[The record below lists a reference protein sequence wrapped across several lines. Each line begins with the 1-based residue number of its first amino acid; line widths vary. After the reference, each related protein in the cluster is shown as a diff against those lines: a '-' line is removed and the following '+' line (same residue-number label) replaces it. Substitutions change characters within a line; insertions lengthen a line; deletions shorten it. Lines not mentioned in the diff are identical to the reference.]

1 MQVTPHITY
10 MPDRAEIAKRVAQA
24 EKLLQRGKTSDALD
38 EYLQVLLEDPEN
50 DNVRSMASD
59 LCLSL
64 SRTAEAVSLLG
75 DLFERQVALGD
86 ATRASLTYKKLA
98 RHGNPTWQQKFRFGQ
113 LLEHSNKKLAIGTY
127 ENALDDLAKQR
138 KKAESLQVLGRIVTL
153 EPTQGNYLRMA
164 ELCSELGE
172 SKPSAAAF
180 LKSAELAEAAGA
192 DASQYFERAYGED
205 PSDPR
210 IAFAYGKSLLTQ
222 GQIGAAIFIF
232 EPHVIGGNPSL
243 ELRDFYSQALLAAN
257 RLAEAEPLVW
267 QLFEQNPGRLQQVVD
282 LIGQLIDSQQDAEAV
297 ALARK
302 LELFQRRRGE
312 RRAFVATM
320 QDLISG
326 HRSSPE
332 MLEFLSELFN
342 SSNRENDYCQTLL
355 KLFDLYVS
363 TGNFQKAGECLDR
376 AADVDPYEH
385 GHQKRLEILRGKIPD
400 DRFKVIASRLSQL
413 NKSVPET
420 VRAEEPTLG
429 AAALQDLMLQA
440 EILVQY
446 GMRSKAVERLQR
458 IQELFPREE
467 ERNED
472 LQRLYLAAGITP
484 RYAGSAPAP
493 PVPVA
498 PAVVAPVVQPLTV
511 PMAMNGEQADVSSF
525 TRVAEITRKL
535 YHQNNA
541 NAVLATAANEI
552 GSQWK
557 VTRCVAAMR
566 KPGLPPTALQEFHAD
581 GTSSGDSAA
590 VAAVVTACQDL
601 AVRRG
606 TVNLPET
613 LSAPEA
619 QPVRRALAELGVTS
633 LLALPLVDGE
643 DHIGILVFMQGS
655 ERNWH
660 PSEIV
665 VLKTLAEQVVIALN
679 NAGLR
684 RLVRNLSV
692 TDEKSGLLKRASYL
706 DLVLAEAQRAAQQAT
721 PLTILLMHFGRSAA
735 MIKEFGEPAV
745 EATMEQ
751 VGQLFTANI
760 RSNDLAFRYDTT
772 TVAIILGDTAEKEAL
787 LAVEKLRK
795 LVADVRLPGKDQ
807 PVPFS
812 AGLAEAVMRTGYD
825 PVDIVTEVINRAEQ
839 ALHDALAQG
848 AGSVVALAPHLA
860 SAAVA

>member
-1 MQVTPHITY
+1 

-24 EKLLQRGKTSDALD
+24 EKLLQRGKTGDALD
-38 EYLQVLLEDPEN
+38 EYLQVLLEDPDN
-50 DNVRSMASD
+50 DNVRSMAAD

-75 DLFERQVALGD
+75 DLFQRQVAAGD
-86 ATRASLTYKKLA
+86 AMRASLTYKKLA

-113 LLEHSNKKLAIGTY
+113 LLENSNKKLAIGTY

-138 KKAESLQVLGRIVTL
+138 QQAESLQVMTRIVTL
-153 EPTQGNYLRMA
+153 EPTQGNQLRMG
-164 ELCSELGE
+164 ELCSQLGE
-172 SKPSAAAF
+172 SKAAATAF
-180 LKSAELAEAAGA
+180 HKAAELAEAAGA
-192 DASQYFERAYGED
+192 DASQYFERAYSED
-205 PSDPR
+205 PSDPK
-210 IAFAYGKSLLTQ
+210 IALAYGKSLMAQ
-222 GQIGAAIFIF
+222 GQVGAAIFIF
-232 EPHVIGGNPSL
+232 EPHVIAGNPSM
-243 ELRDFYSQALLAAN
+243 ELRDYYSQALLAAN
-257 RLAEAEPLVW
+257 RLAEAEPLIW
-267 QLFEQNPGRLQQVVD
+267 QLFEQNPGRLQQVVT
-282 LIGQLIDSQQDAEAV
+282 LVGQMVDCQQDAEAV

-320 QDLISG
+320 QDLVAG

-376 AADVDPYEH
+376 AADVDPYER
-385 GHQKRLEILRGKIPD
+385 GHQKRLDVLRGKIPD
-400 DRFKVIASRLSQL
+400 DRFQVIASRLSQL
-413 NKSVPET
+413 TKSTPEQT
-420 VRAEEPTLG
+420 RPEEPTLG

-484 RYAGSAPAP
+484 RYAGTAPAP
-493 PVPVA
+493 AA
-498 PAVVAPVVQPLTV
+498 PAATGAGGNGGPTGPAAVH
-511 PMAMNGEQADVSSF
+511 GEQADVSSF

-541 NAVLATAANEI
+541 NTVLTTAANEM

-581 GTSSGDSAA
+581 GIATGEASALAA
-590 VAAVVTACQDL
+590 VIAACQEL
-601 AVRRG
+601 AVARG
-606 TVNLPET
+606 TVNIPDT
-613 LSAPEA
+613 LAAPEV
-619 QPVRRALAELGVTS
+619 QPVRRVLAELGVTS
-633 LLALPLVDGE
+633 LLALPLMDGD
-643 DHIGILVFMQGS
+643 DHIGILLFMQS
-655 ERNWH
+655 SQRNWH

-665 VLKTLAEQVVIALN
+665 VLRTLGEQVVIALN

-706 DLVLAEAQRAAQQAT
+706 DLALAEAQRGVQQAA
-721 PLTILLMHFGRSAA
+721 PLTILLMHFGRSSVL
-735 MIKEFGEPAV
+735 IKEFGEPAV

-751 VGQLFTANI
+751 IGQLITANI

-795 LVADVRLPGKDQ
+795 LVFEARFPGTDE
-807 PVPFS
+807 PIPFT
-812 AGLAEAVMRTGYD
+812 AGLAEAVMRNGFD
-825 PVDIVTEVINRAEQ
+825 AVDIVTEVINRAEQ
-839 ALHDALAQG
+839 ALHDAVTEG
-848 AGSVVALAPHLA
+848 AGSVVCLAPTLA

>member
-232 EPHVIGGNPSL
+232 EPHVIGGNPSP

-493 PVPVA
+493 PAPVA

-511 PMAMNGEQADVSSF
+511 PTAMNGEQADVSSF

-590 VAAVVTACQDL
+590 LAAVVTACQDL
-601 AVRRG
+601 AVSRG

-706 DLVLAEAQRAAQQAT
+706 DLALAEAQRAAQQAT

-807 PVPFS
+807 PIPFS

-848 AGSVVALAPHLA
+848 AGSVVSLAPNLA

>member
-1 MQVTPHITY
+1 
-10 MPDRAEIAKRVAQA
+10 MPERAEIAKRVAQA
-24 EKLLQRGKTSDALD
+24 EKLLQRGKTGDALN

-50 DNVRSMASD
+50 DNVRSMAAD

-75 DLFERQVALGD
+75 DLFERQVGLGD

-98 RHGNPTWQQKFRFGQ
+98 RHGSPTWQQKFRFGQ
-113 LLEHSNKKLAIGTY
+113 LLENSNKKLAIGTY
-127 ENALDDLAKQR
+127 ENALDDLAKQH
-138 KKAESLQVLGRIVTL
+138 KPVESLQLLSRIVTL
-153 EPTQGNYLRMA
+153 EPTQGNYLRLG
-164 ELCSELGE
+164 ELCSQLGDN
-172 SKPSAAAF
+172 KQAAAAF
-180 LKSAELAEAAGA
+180 LKVADLAEAAGA
-192 DASQYFERAYGED
+192 DASQYFERAYSED

-210 IAFAYGKSLLTQ
+210 IALAYGKSLLQQ

-232 EPHVIGGNPSL
+232 EPHVISGNPSL
-243 ELRDFYSQALLAAN
+243 ELRDCYSQALLGAN
-257 RLAEAEPLVW
+257 RLGEAEPLVW
-267 QLFEQNPGRLQQVVD
+267 QLFEQNPGRLQQVVT
-282 LIGQLIDSQQDAEAV
+282 LIGQMIDCQQDAEAV

-312 RRAFVATM
+312 RRAFVAMM
-320 QDLISG
+320 QDLVAG

-342 SSNRENDYCQTLL
+342 SSNRETDYCQTLL
-355 KLFDLYVS
+355 KLFDLYLS
-363 TGNFQKAGECLDR
+363 TGNFEKAGECLDR
-376 AADVDPYEH
+376 AADVDPYER
-385 GHQKRLEILRGKIPD
+385 GHQKRLESLRGKISE
-400 DRFKVIASRLSQL
+400 DRFKVIASRLTQM
-413 NKSVPET
+413 NKSVPSQIQ
-420 VRAEEPTLG
+420 AEEPTLG

-484 RYAGSAPAP
+484 KYAGSAP
-493 PVPVA
+493 VPQA
-498 PAVVAPVVQPLTV
+498 PAVPPAAPASQSFAPPATV
-511 PMAMNGEQADVSSF
+511 NGEQADVSSF

-541 NAVLATAANEI
+541 NAVLATAANEM
-552 GSQWK
+552 GTQWK

-581 GTSSGDSAA
+581 GTGVGEAAALAA
-590 VAAVVTACQDL
+590 VISACQELAVV
-601 AVRRG
+601 RG
-606 TVNLPET
+606 TVEIPDT
-613 LSAPEA
+613 LTAPEV

-633 LLALPLVDGE
+633 LLALPLMDGD
-643 DHIGILVFMQGS
+643 DHIGILLFLQS
-655 ERNWH
+655 AQRTWH

-706 DLVLAEAQRAAQQAT
+706 DLALAEAQRASQQST
-721 PLTILLMHFGRSAA
+721 PFTILLMHFGRSAA
-735 MIKEFGEPAV
+735 MIKEFGEAAV
-745 EATMEQ
+745 EAIIEQ
-751 VGQLFTANI
+751 IGQLLTANI

-795 LVADVRLPGKDQ
+795 LVADVRMPGKDQ
-807 PVPFS
+807 PLAFT
-812 AGLAEAVMRTGYD
+812 AGLAQAVQRTAYD
-825 PVDIVTEVINRAEQ
+825 PVDVVTEVINRADQ

-848 AGSVVALAPHLA
+848 TGSVLSLAPNLA
-860 SAAVA
+860 TAAVA

>member
-1 MQVTPHITY
+1 MA
-10 MPDRAEIAKRVAQA
+10 DRAEIAKRVAQA
-24 EKLLQRGKTSDALD
+24 EKLLQRGKTNDALE

-50 DNVRSMASD
+50 DNVRSMAAD

-75 DLFERQVALGD
+75 DLFERQIGVGD

-98 RHGNPTWQQKFRFGQ
+98 RHGSPTWQQKFRFGQ
-113 LLEHSNKKLAIGTY
+113 LLENSNKKLAIGTY
-127 ENALDDLAKQR
+127 ENALDDLAKQH
-138 KKAESLQVLGRIVTL
+138 KKAESLQVLTRIVTL
-153 EPTQGNYLRMA
+153 EPTQANYLRMA
-164 ELCSELGE
+164 ELCSQLGE
-172 SKPSAAAF
+172 SKTSAAAF

-192 DASQYFERAYGED
+192 GASQYFERAYAED
-205 PSDPR
+205 ASDPR
-210 IAFAYGKSLLTQ
+210 IALAYGKNLLQQ

-232 EPHVIGGNPSL
+232 EPHVIAGNPSP
-243 ELRDFYSQALLAAN
+243 ELRDYYSQSLLAAN
-257 RLAEAEPLVW
+257 RLSEAEPLVW
-267 QLFEQNPGRLQQVVD
+267 QLFEQNPGRIQQVVD
-282 LIGQLIDSQQDAEAV
+282 LIGKMIDSQQDAESV

-302 LELFQRRRGE
+302 LEMFQRKRGE

-320 QDLISG
+320 QDLTTG

-363 TGNFQKAGECLDR
+363 TGSFQKAGECLDR
-376 AADVDPYEH
+376 AADVDPYER
-385 GHQKRLEILRGKIPD
+385 GHQKRLEILKGKIPD
-400 DRFKVIASRLSQL
+400 DRFKVISSRLSAM
-413 NKSVPET
+413 NKSVPEAA
-420 VRAEEPTLG
+420 RAEEPTLG

-446 GMRSKAVERLQR
+446 GMRTKAVERLQR

-472 LQRLYLAAGITP
+472 LQRLYLAAGVTP
-484 RYAGSAPAP
+484 RYAGSAPVP
-493 PVPVA
+493 PAPVA
-498 PAVVAPVVQPLTV
+498 PAAPAPATILAV
-511 PMAMNGEQADVSSF
+511 PPAVHGEQADVSSF

-552 GSQWK
+552 GGQWK

-566 KPGLPPTALQEFHAD
+566 KPGLPPTALQEYHTD
-581 GTSSGDSAA
+581 GTASGESAA
-590 VAAVVTACQDL
+590 LASVVTACQDL
-601 AVRRG
+601 AVARG
-606 TVNLPET
+606 TVSIPDT
-613 LSAPEA
+613 LSAAEV
-619 QPVRRALAELGVTS
+619 QPIRRALAELGVTS
-633 LLALPLVDGE
+633 LLVLPLVDGE
-643 DHIGILVFMQGS
+643 DHIGVLIFMQSS

-665 VLKTLAEQVVIALN
+665 VLKTLVEQVVIALN

-706 DLVLAEAQRAAQQAT
+706 DLALAEAQRAAQQAT
-721 PLTILLMHFGRSAA
+721 PLSILLMHFGRGAA
-735 MIKEFGEPAV
+735 MIKEFGEPAL
-745 EATMEQ
+745 EAVMDQ

-795 LVADVRLPGKDQ
+795 LVADVRMPGKDQ
-807 PVPFS
+807 PLPFS
-812 AGLAEAVMRTGYD
+812 AGLAEAVMRSAYD

-839 ALHDALAQG
+839 ALHDALTQG
-848 AGSVVALAPHLA
+848 AGTVLSLAPSLA

>member
-10 MPDRAEIAKRVAQA
+10 MTDRAEIAKRVAQA

-138 KKAESLQVLGRIVTL
+138 KKAESLQVLGRMVTL

-205 PSDPR
+205 PTDPR
-210 IAFAYGKSLLTQ
+210 IALAYGKSLLAR

-232 EPHVIGGNPSL
+232 EPHVIAGNPSL

-267 QLFEQNPGRLQQVVD
+267 QLFEQNPGRLQQVVN
-282 LIGQLIDSQQDAEAV
+282 LIGQLIDCQQDAEAV

-332 MLEFLSELFN
+332 LLEFLSELFN

-420 VRAEEPTLG
+420 VRPEEPTLG

-484 RYAGSAPAP
+484 RYAGSGPAP
-493 PVPVA
+493 PAPVSPTTA
-498 PAVVAPVVQPLTV
+498 APVVQPLTV

-535 YHQNNA
+535 YHQNNS

-566 KPGLPPTALQEFHAD
+566 KPGLPPTAVQEFHAD
-581 GTSSGDSAA
+581 GTGSGDSAA
-590 VAAVVTACQDL
+590 LAAVVTACQDL
-601 AVRRG
+601 AVSRG
-606 TVNLPET
+606 TVNLPDT

-619 QPVRRALAELGVTS
+619 QPVRRALAELGATS

-665 VLKTLAEQVVIALN
+665 VLKTLAEQIVIALN

-706 DLVLAEAQRAAQQAT
+706 DLVLAEAQRATQQAT

-807 PVPFS
+807 PIPFS
-812 AGLAEAVMRTGYD
+812 AGLAEAVMRTAYD

-848 AGSVVALAPHLA
+848 AGSVVSLAPNLA

>member
-1 MQVTPHITY
+1 M
-10 MPDRAEIAKRVAQA
+10 
-24 EKLLQRGKTSDALD
+24 
-38 EYLQVLLEDPEN
+38 
-50 DNVRSMASD
+50 
-59 LCLSL
+59 
-64 SRTAEAVSLLG
+64 
-75 DLFERQVALGD
+75 
-86 ATRASLTYKKLA
+86 
-98 RHGNPTWQQKFRFGQ
+98 
-113 LLEHSNKKLAIGTY
+113 
-127 ENALDDLAKQR
+127 
-138 KKAESLQVLGRIVTL
+138 
-153 EPTQGNYLRMA
+153 
-164 ELCSELGE
+164 
-172 SKPSAAAF
+172 
-180 LKSAELAEAAGA
+180 
-192 DASQYFERAYGED
+192 
-205 PSDPR
+205 
-210 IAFAYGKSLLTQ
+210 
-222 GQIGAAIFIF
+222 
-232 EPHVIGGNPSL
+232 
-243 ELRDFYSQALLAAN
+243 LAAN

-267 QLFEQNPGRLQQVVD
+267 QLFEQNPGRIQQVVD
-282 LIGQLIDSQQDAEAV
+282 LIGKMIDSQQDAEAV

-302 LELFQRRRGE
+302 LEMFQRKRGE

-320 QDLISG
+320 QDLTTG

-376 AADVDPYEH
+376 AADVDPYER
-385 GHQKRLEILRGKIPD
+385 GHQKRLEILKGKIPD
-400 DRFKVIASRLSQL
+400 DRFKVIASRLTQM
-413 NKSVPET
+413 NKSIPEAS
-420 VRAEEPTLG
+420 RAEEPTLG

-446 GMRSKAVERLQR
+446 GMRTKAVERLQR

-472 LQRLYLAAGITP
+472 LQRLYLAAGVTP
-484 RYAGSAPAP
+484 RYAGSAPVPPAPAAP
-493 PVPVA
+493 PA
-498 PAVVAPVVQPLTV
+498 PAPAAALAV
-511 PMAMNGEQADVSSF
+511 PPAVHGEQADVSSF

-552 GSQWK
+552 GGQWK

-566 KPGLPPTALQEFHAD
+566 KPGLPPTALQEYHTD
-581 GTSSGDSAA
+581 GTGSGESAA
-590 VAAVVTACQDL
+590 LASVVTACQDL
-601 AVRRG
+601 AVARG
-606 TVNLPET
+606 TISLPDT
-613 LSAPEA
+613 TSAAEV
-619 QPVRRALAELGVTS
+619 QPIRRALAELGVTS
-633 LLALPLVDGE
+633 LLVLPLVDGE
-643 DHIGILVFMQGS
+643 DHIGVLVFMQSS

-665 VLKTLAEQVVIALN
+665 VLKTLVEQVVIALN

-706 DLVLAEAQRAAQQAT
+706 DLALAEAQRAAQQAT
-721 PLTILLMHFGRSAA
+721 PLSILLMHFGRGAA
-735 MIKEFGEPAV
+735 MIKEFGEPAL
-745 EATMEQ
+745 EAVMDQ

-795 LVADVRLPGKDQ
+795 LVADVRMPGKDQ
-807 PVPFS
+807 PLPFS
-812 AGLAEAVMRTGYD
+812 AGLAEAVMRSAYD
-825 PVDIVTEVINRAEQ
+825 PVDIVTEAVNRAEQ
-839 ALHDALAQG
+839 ALHDALTQG
-848 AGSVVALAPHLA
+848 AGTVLSLAPSLA

>member
-1 MQVTPHITY
+1 MA
-10 MPDRAEIAKRVAQA
+10 DRAEIAKRVAQA
-24 EKLLQRGKTSDALD
+24 EKLLQRGKTNDALE

-50 DNVRSMASD
+50 DNVRSMAAD

-75 DLFERQVALGD
+75 DLFERQIGVGD

-98 RHGNPTWQQKFRFGQ
+98 RHGSPTWQQKFRFGQ
-113 LLEHSNKKLAIGTY
+113 LLENSNKKLAIGTY

-138 KKAESLQVLGRIVTL
+138 KKAESLQVLSRIVTL

-164 ELCSELGE
+164 ELCSQLGE
-172 SKPSAAAF
+172 SKTSAAAF
-180 LKSAELAEAAGA
+180 LKTAELAEAAGS
-192 DASQYFERAYGED
+192 DASQYFERAYSED
-205 PSDPR
+205 ASDPR
-210 IAFAYGKSLLTQ
+210 IALAYGKNLLQQ

-232 EPHVIGGNPSL
+232 EPHVIAGNPSP
-243 ELRDFYSQALLAAN
+243 ELRDYYSQALLAAN
-257 RLAEAEPLVW
+257 RLSEAEPLVW
-267 QLFEQNPGRLQQVVD
+267 QLFEQNPGRIQQTVE
-282 LIGQLIDSQQDAEAV
+282 LIGKMIDSQQDAEAV

-302 LELFQRRRGE
+302 LEMFQRKRGE

-320 QDLISG
+320 QDLTTG

-376 AADVDPYEH
+376 AADVDPYER
-385 GHQKRLEILRGKIPD
+385 GHQKRLEILKGKIPD
-400 DRFKVIASRLSQL
+400 DRFKVIASRLTQM
-413 NKSVPET
+413 NKSVPEAS
-420 VRAEEPTLG
+420 RAEEPTLG

-446 GMRSKAVERLQR
+446 GMRTKAVERLQR

-472 LQRLYLAAGITP
+472 LQRLYLAAGVTP
-484 RYAGSAPAP
+484 RYAGSAPVP
-493 PVPVA
+493 PAPVA
-498 PAVVAPVVQPLTV
+498 PPAAAPATTLAVPP
-511 PMAMNGEQADVSSF
+511 AMNGEQADVSSF

-552 GSQWK
+552 GGQWK

-566 KPGLPPTALQEFHAD
+566 KPGLPPTALQEYHTD
-581 GTSSGDSAA
+581 GTGSGESAA
-590 VAAVVTACQDL
+590 LASVVTACQDL
-601 AVRRG
+601 AVARG
-606 TVNLPET
+606 TISIPDT
-613 LSAPEA
+613 LSAAEV
-619 QPVRRALAELGVTS
+619 QPIRRALAELEVTS
-633 LLALPLVDGE
+633 LLVLPLVDGE
-643 DHIGILVFMQGS
+643 DHIGVLVFMQSS

-665 VLKTLAEQVVIALN
+665 VLKTLVEQVVIALN

-706 DLVLAEAQRAAQQAT
+706 DLALAEAQRAAQQAT
-721 PLTILLMHFGRSAA
+721 PLSILLMHFGRGAA
-735 MIKEFGEPAV
+735 MIKEFGEPAL
-745 EATMEQ
+745 EAFMDQ

-795 LVADVRLPGKDQ
+795 LVADVRMPGKDQ
-807 PVPFS
+807 PLPFS
-812 AGLAEAVMRTGYD
+812 AGLAEAVMRSAYD

-839 ALHDALAQG
+839 ALHDALTQG
-848 AGSVVALAPHLA
+848 AGTVLSLAPSLA

>member
-1 MQVTPHITY
+1 MA
-10 MPDRAEIAKRVAQA
+10 DRAEIAKRVAQA
-24 EKLLQRGKTSDALD
+24 EKLLQRGKTNDALE

-50 DNVRSMASD
+50 DNVRSMAAD

-75 DLFERQVALGD
+75 DLFERQIGVGD

-98 RHGNPTWQQKFRFGQ
+98 RHGSPTWQQKFRFGQ
-113 LLEHSNKKLAIGTY
+113 LLENSNKKLAIGTY
-127 ENALDDLAKQR
+127 ENALDDLAKQH
-138 KKAESLQVLGRIVTL
+138 KKAESLQVLTRIVTL
-153 EPTQGNYLRMA
+153 EPTQANYLRMA
-164 ELCSELGE
+164 ELCSQLGE
-172 SKPSAAAF
+172 SKTSAAAF

-192 DASQYFERAYGED
+192 DASQYFERAYAED
-205 PSDPR
+205 ASDPR
-210 IAFAYGKSLLTQ
+210 IALAYGKSLLQQ

-232 EPHVIGGNPSL
+232 EPHVIAGNPSP
-243 ELRDFYSQALLAAN
+243 ELRDYYSQSLLAAN

-267 QLFEQNPGRLQQVVD
+267 QLFEQNPGRIQQVVD
-282 LIGQLIDSQQDAEAV
+282 LIGKMIDSQQDAEAV

-302 LELFQRRRGE
+302 LEMFQRKRGE

-320 QDLISG
+320 QDLTTG

-376 AADVDPYEH
+376 AADVDPYER
-385 GHQKRLEILRGKIPD
+385 GHQKRLEILKGKIPD
-400 DRFKVIASRLSQL
+400 DRFKVIASRLTQM
-413 NKSVPET
+413 NKSIPEAS
-420 VRAEEPTLG
+420 RAEEPTLG

-446 GMRSKAVERLQR
+446 GMRTKAVERLQR

-472 LQRLYLAAGITP
+472 LQRLYLAAGVTP
-484 RYAGSAPAP
+484 RYAGSAPVP
-493 PVPVA
+493 PAPVA
-498 PAVVAPVVQPLTV
+498 PPAPAPAAALAVPPAVH
-511 PMAMNGEQADVSSF
+511 GEQADVSSF

-552 GSQWK
+552 GGQWK

-566 KPGLPPTALQEFHAD
+566 KPGLPPTALQEYHTD
-581 GTSSGDSAA
+581 GTGSGESAA
-590 VAAVVTACQDL
+590 LASVVTACQDL
-601 AVRRG
+601 AVARG
-606 TVNLPET
+606 TISIPDT
-613 LSAPEA
+613 TSAAEV
-619 QPVRRALAELGVTS
+619 QPIRRALAELGVTS
-633 LLALPLVDGE
+633 LLVLPLVDGE
-643 DHIGILVFMQGS
+643 DHIGVLVFMQSS

-665 VLKTLAEQVVIALN
+665 VLKTLVEQVVIALN

-706 DLVLAEAQRAAQQAT
+706 DLALAEAQRAAQQAT
-721 PLTILLMHFGRSAA
+721 PLSILLMHFGRGAA
-735 MIKEFGEPAV
+735 MIKEFGEPAL
-745 EATMEQ
+745 EAVMDQ

-795 LVADVRLPGKDQ
+795 LVADVRMPGKDQ
-807 PVPFS
+807 PLPFS
-812 AGLAEAVMRTGYD
+812 AGLAEAVMRSAYD
-825 PVDIVTEVINRAEQ
+825 PVDIVTEVVNRAEQ
-839 ALHDALAQG
+839 ALHDALTQG
-848 AGSVVALAPHLA
+848 AGTVLSLAPSLA

>member
-1 MQVTPHITY
+1 

-24 EKLLQRGKTSDALD
+24 EKLLQRGKTGDALD
-38 EYLQVLLEDPEN
+38 EYLQVLLEDPDN
-50 DNVRSMASD
+50 DNVRSMAAD

-75 DLFERQVALGD
+75 DLFQRQVATGD
-86 ATRASLTYKKLA
+86 AMRASLTYKKLA
-98 RHGNPTWQQKFRFGQ
+98 RHGSPTWQQKFRFGQ
-113 LLEHSNKKLAIGTY
+113 LLENSNKKLAVGTY

-138 KKAESLQVLGRIVTL
+138 KQAESLQVMTRIVTL
-153 EPTQGNYLRMA
+153 EPTQGNHLRMG
-164 ELCSELGE
+164 ELCSQLGE
-172 SKPSAAAF
+172 SKAAAAAF
-180 LKSAELAEAAGA
+180 HKAAELAEAAGA
-192 DASQYFERAYGED
+192 DASQYFERAYSED
-205 PSDPR
+205 PSDPK
-210 IAFAYGKSLLTQ
+210 IALAYGKSLMAQ
-222 GQIGAAIFIF
+222 GQVGAAIFIF
-232 EPHVIGGNPSL
+232 EPHVIAGNPSM
-243 ELRDFYSQALLAAN
+243 ELRDYYSQALLAAN
-257 RLAEAEPLVW
+257 RLAEAEPLIW
-267 QLFEQNPGRLQQVVD
+267 QLFEQNPGRLQQVVT
-282 LIGQLIDSQQDAEAV
+282 LIGQMVDCQQDAEAV

-320 QDLISG
+320 QDLVAG

-376 AADVDPYEH
+376 AADVDPYER
-385 GHQKRLEILRGKIPD
+385 GHQKRLDALRGKIPD
-400 DRFKVIASRLSQL
+400 DRFQVIASRLSQL
-413 NKSVPET
+413 NKSVPEQT
-420 VRAEEPTLG
+420 RPEEPTLG

-446 GMRSKAVERLQR
+446 GMRTKAVERLQR

-484 RYAGSAPAP
+484 RYAGAAPAP
-493 PVPVA
+493 AA
-498 PAVVAPVVQPLTV
+498 PSTTGSGGSGTPPGTGPAAVH
-511 PMAMNGEQADVSSF
+511 GEQADVSSF

-541 NAVLATAANEI
+541 NAVLTTAANEM

-566 KPGLPPTALQEFHAD
+566 KPGLPPTALQEFHAE
-581 GTSSGDSAA
+581 GIASGEASALAA
-590 VAAVVTACQDL
+590 VISACQEL
-601 AVRRG
+601 AVARG
-606 TVNLPET
+606 TVNIPDT
-613 LSAPEA
+613 LAAPEV
-619 QPVRRALAELGVTS
+619 QPVRRVLAELGVTS
-633 LLALPLVDGE
+633 LLALPLMDGE
-643 DHIGILVFMQGS
+643 DHIGILLFMQS
-655 ERNWH
+655 SQRNWH

-665 VLKTLAEQVVIALN
+665 VLRTLGEQVVIALN

-706 DLVLAEAQRAAQQAT
+706 DLALAEAQRGLQQAA
-721 PLTILLMHFGRSAA
+721 PLTILLMHFGRSSGL
-735 MIKEFGEPAV
+735 IKEFGEPTV

-751 VGQLFTANI
+751 IGQLFTANI

-795 LVADVRLPGKDQ
+795 LVSEVRFPGKDQ
-807 PVPFS
+807 PIPFS
-812 AGLAEAVMRTGYD
+812 AGLAEAVMRTGFD
-825 PVDIVTEVINRAEQ
+825 AVDIVTEVINRAEQ
-839 ALHDALAQG
+839 ALHDAVTQG
-848 AGSVVALAPHLA
+848 GGSVVCLAPNMA

>member
-1 MQVTPHITY
+1 
-10 MPDRAEIAKRVAQA
+10 MPDRSEIAKRVAQA
-24 EKLLQRGKTSDALD
+24 EKLLQRGKTSDALN
-38 EYLQVLLEDPEN
+38 EYLQVLLEDAEN
-50 DNVRSMASD
+50 DNVRSMAAD

-64 SRTAEAVSLLG
+64 SRTAEAVALLG
-75 DLFERQVALGD
+75 DLFERQVGLGD

-98 RHGNPTWQQKFRFGQ
+98 RHGSPTWLQKFRFGQ
-113 LLEHSNKKLAIGTY
+113 LLENSNKKLAIGTY
-127 ENALDDLAKQR
+127 ENALDELAKQQ
-138 KKAESLQVLGRIVTL
+138 KKPESLQVLTRIVTL
-153 EPTQGNYLRMA
+153 EPTQGNYLRLG
-164 ELCSELGE
+164 ELCSQVGE
-172 SKPSAAAF
+172 NKPAAAAF
-180 LKSAELAEAAGA
+180 LKAAGLAEAAGA
-192 DASQYFERAYGED
+192 DASQYFERAYSED
-205 PSDPR
+205 PSDAK
-210 IAFAYGKSLLTQ
+210 IALAYGKSQLQQ

-232 EPHVIGGNPSL
+232 EPHVIAGNPSL
-243 ELRDFYSQALLAAN
+243 DLRDCYSQALLAAN
-257 RLAEAEPLVW
+257 RLAEAEPLIW
-267 QLFEQNPGRLQQVVD
+267 QLFEQNPGRLQQVVT
-282 LIGQLIDSQQDAEAV
+282 LIGQMIDCQQDAEAV

-312 RRAFVATM
+312 RRAFVAMM
-320 QDLISG
+320 QDLIAG

-342 SSNRENDYCQTLL
+342 SSNRETDYCQTLL
-355 KLFDLYVS
+355 KLFDLYLS
-363 TGNFQKAGECLDR
+363 TGNFEKAGECLDR
-376 AADVDPYEH
+376 AADVDPYER
-385 GHQKRLEILRGKIPD
+385 GHQKRLESLRGKIPE

-484 RYAGSAPAP
+484 KYAGTAPVPSPVAAPASSLG
-493 PVPVA
+493 A
-498 PAVVAPVVQPLTV
+498 HSAVH
-511 PMAMNGEQADVSSF
+511 GEQADVSSF

-541 NAVLATAANEI
+541 NTVLATAANEM
-552 GSQWK
+552 GTQWR

-566 KPGLPPTALQEFHAD
+566 KPGLPPTAVQQFHAD
-581 GTSSGDSAA
+581 GIGSGDSSTLASV
-590 VAAVVTACQDL
+590 VAACQELVV
-601 AVRRG
+601 VRG
-606 TVNLPET
+606 TVDITDT
-613 LSAPEA
+613 LTAPEV

-633 LLALPLVDGE
+633 LLALPLMDGE
-643 DHIGILVFMQGS
+643 DHIGILLFMQS
-655 ERNWH
+655 SQRNWH

-706 DLVLAEAQRAAQQAT
+706 DLALAEAQRATQQAT
-721 PLTILLMHFGRSAA
+721 PFTILLMHFGRSAA
-735 MIKEFGEPAV
+735 LIKEFGEPAV

-760 RSNDLAFRYDTT
+760 RSNDLAFRYDTS
-772 TVAIILGDTAEKEAL
+772 TVAIILGDTAEKESL

-795 LVADVRLPGKDQ
+795 LVADVRMPGKDQ
-807 PVPFS
+807 PLPFS
-812 AGLAEAVMRTGYD
+812 AGLAEAVMRTSYD

-839 ALHDALAQG
+839 ALHDALTQG
-848 AGSVVALAPHLA
+848 AGSVVSLAPSLA

>member
-1 MQVTPHITY
+1 

-24 EKLLQRGKTSDALD
+24 EKLLQRGKTGDALD
-38 EYLQVLLEDPEN
+38 EYLQVLLEDPDN
-50 DNVRSMASD
+50 DNVRSMAAD

-75 DLFERQVALGD
+75 DLFQRQVAAGD

-113 LLEHSNKKLAIGTY
+113 LLENSNKKLAVGTY

-138 KKAESLQVLGRIVTL
+138 KQAESLQVMTRIVML
-153 EPTQGNYLRMA
+153 EPTQGNHLRLG
-164 ELCSELGE
+164 ELCSQLGE
-172 SKPSAAAF
+172 SKAAAAAF
-180 LKSAELAEAAGA
+180 HKAAELAEAAGS
-192 DASQYFERAYGED
+192 DASQYFERAYSED
-205 PSDPR
+205 PSDPK
-210 IAFAYGKSLLTQ
+210 IALAYGKSLMVQ
-222 GQIGAAIFIF
+222 GQVGAAIFIF
-232 EPHVIGGNPSL
+232 EPHVIAGNPSM
-243 ELRDFYSQALLAAN
+243 ELRDYYSQALLAAN
-257 RLAEAEPLVW
+257 RLAEAEPLIW
-267 QLFEQNPGRLQQVVD
+267 QLFEQNPGRLQQVVT
-282 LIGQLIDSQQDAEAV
+282 LIGQMVDCQQDAEAV

-320 QDLISG
+320 QDLVAG

-376 AADVDPYEH
+376 AADVDPYER
-385 GHQKRLEILRGKIPD
+385 GHQKRLDALRGKIPD
-400 DRFKVIASRLSQL
+400 DRYQVIASRLSQL
-413 NKSVPET
+413 NKSVPEQT
-420 VRAEEPTLG
+420 RPEEPTLG

-446 GMRSKAVERLQR
+446 GMRTKAVERLQR

-484 RYAGSAPAP
+484 RYAGTVPAP
-493 PVPVA
+493 PAATA
-498 PAVVAPVVQPLTV
+498 PTGSGGNGGPPATSPAAVH
-511 PMAMNGEQADVSSF
+511 GEQADVSSF

-541 NAVLATAANEI
+541 NAVLTTAANEM

-557 VTRCVAAMR
+557 LTRCVAAMR
-566 KPGLPPTALQEFHAD
+566 KPGLPPTALQEFRAD
-581 GTSSGDSAA
+581 GVTNGEAGALASVISACQELA
-590 VAAVVTACQDL
+590 VA
-601 AVRRG
+601 RG
-606 TVNLPET
+606 TVNIPDT
-613 LSAPEA
+613 LAAPEV
-619 QPVRRALAELGVTS
+619 QPVRRVLAELGVTS
-633 LLALPLVDGE
+633 LLAIPLMDGD
-643 DHIGILVFMQGS
+643 DHIGILVFMQS
-655 ERNWH
+655 SQRNWH

-706 DLVLAEAQRAAQQAT
+706 DLALAEAQRGVQQAA
-721 PLTILLMHFGRSAA
+721 PLTILLMHFGRSSVL
-735 MIKEFGEPAV
+735 IKEFGEPTV

-751 VGQLFTANI
+751 IGQLFTANI

-795 LVADVRLPGKDQ
+795 LVSEVRFPGNDQ
-807 PVPFS
+807 PIPFT

-825 PVDIVTEVINRAEQ
+825 AVDIVTEVINRAEQ
-839 ALHDALAQG
+839 ALHDAVTQG
-848 AGSVVALAPHLA
+848 PGGVVCLAPNLA

>member
-1 MQVTPHITY
+1 
-10 MPDRAEIAKRVAQA
+10 MPDRSEIAKRIAQA
-24 EKLLQRGKTSDALD
+24 EKLLQRGKTGDALN

-50 DNVRSMASD
+50 DNVRSMAAD

-75 DLFERQVALGD
+75 ELFERQVGAGD

-98 RHGNPTWQQKFRFGQ
+98 RHGSPTWEQKFRFGQ
-113 LLEHSNKKLAIGTY
+113 LLENSNKKLAVGTY

-138 KKAESLQVLGRIVTL
+138 KMGEALPILTRIVTL
-153 EPTQGNYLRMA
+153 EPTQGNYLRFG
-164 ELCSELGE
+164 ELCAQLGE
-172 SKPSAAAF
+172 NKQSAMAF
-180 LKSAELAEAAGA
+180 LKAAELAEATGA
-192 DASQYFERAYGED
+192 DASQYFERAYSED
-205 PSDPR
+205 PSDPKN
-210 IAFAYGKSLLTQ
+210 ALCYGKNLLQQ

-232 EPHVIGGNPSL
+232 EPHVLSGNPSL
-243 ELRDFYSQALLAAN
+243 ELRDCYGHALLAAN
-257 RLAEAEPLVW
+257 RLTEAEPLIW
-267 QLFEQNPGRLQQVVD
+267 QLFEQNPSRMQQVVT
-282 LIGQLIDSQQDAEAV
+282 LIGQMVDCQQDAEAV

-320 QDLISG
+320 QDLVAG
-326 HRSSPE
+326 HRASPE

-342 SSNRENDYCQTLL
+342 SSNRETDYCQTLI

-363 TGNFQKAGECLDR
+363 SGNFEKAGECLDR
-376 AADVDPYEH
+376 AADVDPYER
-385 GHQKRLEILRGKIPD
+385 GHQKRLESLRGKISEN
-400 DRFKVIASRLSQL
+400 RYKLIASRLTQL
-413 NKSVPET
+413 NKSGPEQ

-493 PVPVA
+493 PAPVGSALPAATSEPLVA
-498 PAVVAPVVQPLTV
+498 PPAV
-511 PMAMNGEQADVSSF
+511 NGQQADVSSF

-541 NAVLATAANEI
+541 NAVLSTAANEM

-557 VTRCVAAMR
+557 ITRCVAAMR
-566 KPGLPPTALQEFHAD
+566 KPGLSPTALQEFHAD
-581 GTSSGDSAA
+581 GIAPGSSAA
-590 VAAVVTACQDL
+590 LASVVSACQEL
-601 AVRRG
+601 AVARG
-606 TVNLPET
+606 TVDLPDT
-613 LSAPEA
+613 LSAPEV
-619 QPVRRALAELGVTS
+619 QPVRRVLAELGVTS
-633 LLALPLVDGE
+633 LLALPLMDGE
-643 DHIGILVFMQGS
+643 DHIGILVFMQS
-655 ERNWH
+655 SQRNWH
-660 PSEIV
+660 PSEVV
-665 VLKTLAEQVVIALN
+665 VLKTLGEQVVIALN

-706 DLVLAEAQRAAQQAT
+706 DLAQAEAQRALQQAT
-721 PLTILLMHFGRSAA
+721 PFTILLAQFGRSAA
-735 MIKEFGEPAV
+735 MVKEFGEAGV

-795 LVADVRLPGKDQ
+795 LISDVRWPGKDQ
-807 PVPFS
+807 AIPFM
-812 AGLAEAVMRTGYD
+812 AGLAEAVMRSTYD

-839 ALHDALAQG
+839 ALHDSLNQG
-848 AGSVVALAPHLA
+848 PGSVVSLAPGMA

>member
-1 MQVTPHITY
+1 MQVTPQITY

-24 EKLLQRGKTSDALD
+24 EKLLQRGKTGDALD

-50 DNVRSMASD
+50 DNVRSMAAD

-64 SRTAEAVSLLG
+64 NRTAEAVSLLG
-75 DLFERQVALGD
+75 DLFERQVGLGD

-127 ENALDDLAKQR
+127 ENALDDLSKQR

-153 EPTQGNYLRMA
+153 EPTQANYLRMA

-172 SKPSAAAF
+172 NKPSAAAF
-180 LKSAELAEAAGA
+180 LKTAELAEAAGA

-210 IAFAYGKSLLTQ
+210 IALAYGRSLLAQ

-232 EPHVIGGNPSL
+232 EPHVIAGNPSL
-243 ELRDFYSQALLAAN
+243 ELRDYYSQALLAAN
-257 RLAEAEPLVW
+257 RLAEAEALVW
-267 QLFEQNPGRLQQVVD
+267 QLFEQNPGRLQQVVT
-282 LIGQLIDSQQDAEAV
+282 LIGQMIDSQQDAEGV

-312 RRAFVATM
+312 RRAFVAMM
-320 QDLISG
+320 QDLVGG

-363 TGNFQKAGECLDR
+363 TANFQKAGECLDR

-413 NKSVPET
+413 NKSVPEA
-420 VRAEEPTLG
+420 VRSEEPTLG

-446 GMRSKAVERLQR
+446 GMRSKAVERLHR

-484 RYAGSAPAP
+484 RYAGTAPVPTPATAP
-493 PVPVA
+493 PTPT
-498 PAVVAPVVQPLTV
+498 PVVQPLTV
-511 PMAMNGEQADVSSF
+511 PAVVNGEQADVSSF

-535 YHQNNA
+535 YQQNNA
-541 NAVLATAANEI
+541 TAVLATAANEM

-566 KPGLPPTALQEFHAD
+566 KPGLPPTALQEYHAD
-581 GTSSGDSAA
+581 GTTGGEAA
-590 VAAVVTACQDL
+590 ALAAVVTACQDL
-601 AVRRG
+601 AASRG
-606 TVNLPET
+606 TVNLPDT

-619 QPVRRALAELGVTS
+619 QPVRRPLAELGVTA
-633 LLALPLVDGE
+633 LLALPLMDGE

-706 DLVLAEAQRAAQQAT
+706 DLVLAETQRANQQAT
-721 PLTILLMHFGRSAA
+721 PLTILLMHFGKSSA
-735 MIKEFGEPAV
+735 MVKEFGEPV
-745 EATMEQ
+745 IEATMEQ

-795 LVADVRLPGKDQ
+795 LVAEVRLPGKDQ
-807 PVPFS
+807 PIAFS
-812 AGLAEAVMRTGYD
+812 AGLAEAVMRTAYD

-839 ALHDALAQG
+839 ALHDAITQG
-848 AGSVVALAPHLA
+848 TGSVVSLAPNLA

>member
-1 MQVTPHITY
+1 MA
-10 MPDRAEIAKRVAQA
+10 DRAEIAKRVAQA
-24 EKLLQRGKTSDALD
+24 EKLLQRGKTNDALE

-50 DNVRSMASD
+50 DNVRSMAAD

-75 DLFERQVALGD
+75 DLFERQIGIGD

-98 RHGNPTWQQKFRFGQ
+98 RHGSPTWQQKFRFGQ
-113 LLEHSNKKLAIGTY
+113 LLENSNKKLAIGTY
-127 ENALDDLAKQR
+127 ENALDDLAKQH
-138 KKAESLQVLGRIVTL
+138 KKAESLQVLTRIVTL
-153 EPTQGNYLRMA
+153 EPTQANYLRMA
-164 ELCSELGE
+164 ELCSQLGE
-172 SKPSAAAF
+172 SKTSAAAF

-192 DASQYFERAYGED
+192 DASQYFERAYAED
-205 PSDPR
+205 ASDPR
-210 IAFAYGKSLLTQ
+210 IALAYGKNLLQQ

-232 EPHVIGGNPSL
+232 EPHVIAGNPSP
-243 ELRDFYSQALLAAN
+243 ELRDYYSQSLLAAN
-257 RLAEAEPLVW
+257 RLSEAEPLVW
-267 QLFEQNPGRLQQVVD
+267 QLFEQNPGRIQQVVD
-282 LIGQLIDSQQDAEAV
+282 LIGKMIDSQQDAESV

-302 LELFQRRRGE
+302 LEIFQRKRGE

-320 QDLISG
+320 QDLTTG

-363 TGNFQKAGECLDR
+363 TGSFQKAGECLDR
-376 AADVDPYEH
+376 AADVDPYER
-385 GHQKRLEILRGKIPD
+385 GHQKRLEILKGKIPD
-400 DRFKVIASRLSQL
+400 DRFKVISSRLSAM
-413 NKSVPET
+413 NKSVPEAA
-420 VRAEEPTLG
+420 RAEEPTLG

-446 GMRSKAVERLQR
+446 GMRTKAVERLQR

-472 LQRLYLAAGITP
+472 LQRLYLAAGVTP
-484 RYAGSAPAP
+484 RYAGSAPVP
-493 PVPVA
+493 PAPVA
-498 PAVVAPVVQPLTV
+498 PAAPAPATILAV
-511 PMAMNGEQADVSSF
+511 PPAVHGEQADVSSF

-552 GSQWK
+552 GGQWK

-566 KPGLPPTALQEFHAD
+566 KPGLPPTALQEYHTD
-581 GTSSGDSAA
+581 GTASGESAA
-590 VAAVVTACQDL
+590 LASVVTACQDL
-601 AVRRG
+601 AVARG
-606 TVNLPET
+606 TVSIPDT
-613 LSAPEA
+613 LSAAEV
-619 QPVRRALAELGVTS
+619 QPIRRALAELGVTS
-633 LLALPLVDGE
+633 LLVLPLVDGE
-643 DHIGILVFMQGS
+643 DHIGVLIFMQSS

-665 VLKTLAEQVVIALN
+665 VLKTLVEQVVIALN

-706 DLVLAEAQRAAQQAT
+706 DLALAEAQRAAQQAT
-721 PLTILLMHFGRSAA
+721 PLSILLMHFGRGAA
-735 MIKEFGEPAV
+735 MIKEFGEPAL
-745 EATMEQ
+745 EAVMDQ

-795 LVADVRLPGKDQ
+795 LVADVRMPGKDQ
-807 PVPFS
+807 PLPFS
-812 AGLAEAVMRTGYD
+812 AGLAEAVMRSAYD

-839 ALHDALAQG
+839 ALHDALTQG
-848 AGSVVALAPHLA
+848 AGTVLSLAPSLA

>member
-1 MQVTPHITY
+1 

-24 EKLLQRGKTSDALD
+24 EKLLQRGKTGDALN
-38 EYLQVLLEDPEN
+38 EYLQVLQEDPEN
-50 DNVRSMASD
+50 DNVRSMAAD

-64 SRTAEAVSLLG
+64 SRTAEAVTLLG
-75 DLFERQVALGD
+75 DLFERQIGLGD

-98 RHGNPTWQQKFRFGQ
+98 RHGSPTWQQKFRFGQ
-113 LLEHSNKKLAIGTY
+113 LLENSNKKLAIGTY
-127 ENALDDLAKQR
+127 ENALDDLTKQR
-138 KKAESLQVLGRIVTL
+138 KTAESLPVLTRIVTL
-153 EPTQGNYLRMA
+153 EPTQGNFLRFG
-164 ELCSELGE
+164 ELSSQLRAN
-172 SKPSAAAF
+172 KQAAAAF
-180 LKSAELAEAAGA
+180 LRAAELAEATGA
-192 DASQYFERAYGED
+192 EASQYFERAYSED
-205 PSDPR
+205 PSDPK
-210 IAFAYGKSLLTQ
+210 IALSYGKSLLQQ

-232 EPHVIGGNPSL
+232 EPHVISGNPTL
-243 ELRDFYSQALLAAN
+243 ELRDCYSQALLAAN
-257 RLAEAEPLVW
+257 RLTEAEPLVW
-267 QLFEQNPGRLQQVVD
+267 QLFEQNPSRLQQVVT
-282 LIGQLIDSQQDAEAV
+282 LIGQMVDCQQDAEAV

-312 RRAFVATM
+312 RRAFVAMM
-320 QDLISG
+320 QDLVAG
-326 HRSSPE
+326 HRASPE

-342 SSNRENDYCQTLL
+342 ASNRESDYSQTLL

-363 TGNFQKAGECLDR
+363 SGNFEKAGECLDR
-376 AADVDPYEH
+376 AADVDPYER
-385 GHQKRLEILRGKIPD
+385 GHQKRLEALHGKISD
-400 DRFKVIASRLSQL
+400 DRFKLISSRLTQL
-413 NKSVPET
+413 NKSIPEQ
-420 VRAEEPTLG
+420 VRPEEPTLG

-493 PVPVA
+493 PAPVSSA
-498 PAVVAPVVQPLTV
+498 PAPAAQ
-511 PMAMNGEQADVSSF
+511 PMAPPDAVNGQQADVSSF

-541 NAVLATAANEI
+541 NAVLATAAHEM
-552 GSQWK
+552 GTHWK
-557 VTRCVAAMR
+557 ITRCVAAMR
-566 KPGLPPTALQEFHAD
+566 KPGLPPTALQEYHAD
-581 GTSSGDSAA
+581 GIAAADAAALASVVSACQELA
-590 VAAVVTACQDL
+590 VA
-601 AVRRG
+601 RG
-606 TVNLPET
+606 TVDLPDT
-613 LSAPEA
+613 LSAPEV
-619 QPVRRALAELGVTS
+619 QPVRRVLAELGVTS
-633 LLALPLVDGE
+633 LLALPLMDGE
-643 DHIGILVFMQGS
+643 DHIGILVFMQS
-655 ERNWH
+655 SQRNWH

-706 DLVLAEAQRAAQQAT
+706 DLALAEAQRATQQAT
-721 PLTILLMHFGRSAA
+721 PFSILLAQFGRGVA
-735 MIKEFGEPAV
+735 MIKEFGEPGV

-751 VGQLFTANI
+751 IGQLFSANI

-787 LAVEKLRK
+787 LAIEKLRK
-795 LVADVRLPGKDQ
+795 LVSDVRWPGKDQ
-807 PVPFS
+807 AIPFT
-812 AGLAEAVMRTGYD
+812 AGLAEAVMRTNYD

-839 ALHDALAQG
+839 ALHDALTQG
-848 AGSVVALAPHLA
+848 PGSVVSLAPSLA

>member
-484 RYAGSAPAP
+484 RYAGSAPVP

-601 AVRRG
+601 AVSRG

>member
-1 MQVTPHITY
+1 
-10 MPDRAEIAKRVAQA
+10 MPDRAEISKRVAQA
-24 EKLLQRGKTSDALD
+24 EKLLQRGKTGDALN

-50 DNVRSMASD
+50 DNVRSMAAD

-64 SRTAEAVSLLG
+64 SRTAEAVALLG
-75 DLFERQVALGD
+75 DLFERQVGLGD

-98 RHGNPTWQQKFRFGQ
+98 RHGSPTWQQKFRFGQ
-113 LLEHSNKKLAIGTY
+113 LLENSNKKLAIGTY
-127 ENALDDLAKQR
+127 ENALDDLTKQR
-138 KKAESLQVLGRIVTL
+138 KAAESLPILTRIVTL
-153 EPTQGNYLRMA
+153 EPTQGNYLRFG
-164 ELCSELGE
+164 ELCSQLREN
-172 SKPSAAAF
+172 KQSAAAF
-180 LKSAELAEAAGA
+180 LRAAELAEAAGA
-192 DASQYFERAYGED
+192 DASQYFERAYSED
-205 PSDPR
+205 PSDPK
-210 IAFAYGKSLLTQ
+210 IALSYGKSLLQQ

-232 EPHVIGGNPSL
+232 EPHVIAGNPSP
-243 ELRDFYSQALLAAN
+243 ELRDCYSHALLAAN
-257 RLAEAEPLVW
+257 RLTEAEPLVW
-267 QLFEQNPGRLQQVVD
+267 QLFEQNPGRLQQVAT
-282 LIGQLIDSQQDAEAV
+282 LIGQMVDCQQDAEAV

-312 RRAFVATM
+312 RRAFVAMM
-320 QDLISG
+320 QDLVAG

-342 SSNRENDYCQTLL
+342 SSNRETDYSQTLL

-363 TGNFQKAGECLDR
+363 SGNFEKAGECLDR
-376 AADVDPYEH
+376 AADVDPYER
-385 GHQKRLEILRGKIPD
+385 GHQKRLESLQGKISE
-400 DRFKVIASRLSQL
+400 DRFNLISSRLTQL
-413 NKSVPET
+413 NKSGPEQI
-420 VRAEEPTLG
+420 RAEEPTLG

-446 GMRSKAVERLQR
+446 GMRTKAVERLQR

-484 RYAGSAPAP
+484 RYAGTAPAP
-493 PVPVA
+493 PASVSSAPTPAAQPAMA
-498 PAVVAPVVQPLTV
+498 PAAV
-511 PMAMNGEQADVSSF
+511 NGQQADVSSF

-541 NAVLATAANEI
+541 NAILATAAHEMGN
-552 GSQWK
+552 QWK
-557 VTRCVAAMR
+557 TTRCIAAMR

-581 GTSSGDSAA
+581 GIVAADSAA
-590 VAAVVTACQDL
+590 LAAVVSACQEL
-601 AVRRG
+601 AIARG
-606 TVNLPET
+606 TVDLPDT
-613 LSAPEA
+613 LSAPEV
-619 QPVRRALAELGVTS
+619 QPVRRVLAELGVTS
-633 LLALPLVDGE
+633 LLALPLMDGE
-643 DHIGILVFMQGS
+643 DHIGILVFMQS
-655 ERNWH
+655 SQRNWH

-706 DLVLAEAQRAAQQAT
+706 DLALAEAQRATQQAT
-721 PLTILLMHFGRSAA
+721 PFSILLAQFGRSAA
-735 MIKEFGEPAV
+735 VVKELGEPAV

-751 VGQLFTANI
+751 IGQLFTANI

-795 LVADVRLPGKDQ
+795 LVADVHWPGKDQ
-807 PVPFS
+807 SVPFT
-812 AGLAEAVMRTGYD
+812 AGLAEAVMRTTYD

-839 ALHDALAQG
+839 ALHDALVQG
-848 AGSVVALAPHLA
+848 PGSVLSVAPTLV